1 LPTIKINPAKNK
13 FLLRDFSLTK
23 FLTNQMKTLLAI
35 LLFVVPINFLYAQE
49 EINKLTH
56 ERETLYRKYKETE
69 SLTSGLFGN
78 RSKGDL
84 QATIDALN
92 EIIKKDNE
100 ILEELTHIQENS
112 KIEFTNKYND
122 LILQNNDLSQKNR
135 ELIEMTER
143 HKGYTKENHQI
154 IEETQQ
160 QHTLLISLLVV
171 FGLSSMIYTI
181 KYFILKR
188 EMNRLKKGIQD

>member
-1 LPTIKINPAKNK
+1 
-13 FLLRDFSLTK
+13 
-23 FLTNQMKTLLAI
+23 MKTPFLILFFI
-35 LLFVVPINFLYAQE
+35 ISTTLLFAQE
-49 EINKLTH
+49 EINKLTL
-56 ERETLYRKYKETE
+56 ERTNLYRKYKETE

-84 QATIDALN
+84 QTTIDALN

-122 LILQNNDLSQKNR
+122 LIMQNNDLSQKNR
-135 ELIEMTER
+135 ELIELTER

-154 IEETQQ
+154 IEQTQQ

-171 FGLSSMIYTI
+171 FGLLSIIFSI
-181 KYFILKR
+181 KYFMLKS
-188 EMNRLKKGIQD
+188 EMKILKKGVQD

>member
-1 LPTIKINPAKNK
+1 
-13 FLLRDFSLTK
+13 
-23 FLTNQMKTLLAI
+23 MKTPFLIFVFII
-35 LLFVVPINFLYAQE
+35 LTNFLYAQE
-49 EINKLTH
+49 EINKLTL
-56 ERETLYRKYKETE
+56 ERANLYRKYKETE

-84 QATIDALN
+84 QTTIDALN

-122 LILQNNDLSQKNR
+122 LIMQNNELSQKNR

-154 IEETQQ
+154 IEQTQQ
-160 QHTLLISLLVV
+160 QHILLISLLLV
-171 FGLSSMIYTI
+171 FGLLSIIYTV
-181 KYFILKR
+181 KYFMLKS
-188 EMNRLKKGIQD
+188 EMKRLTKGIQD

>member
-1 LPTIKINPAKNK
+1 MKTPLLI
-13 FLLRDFSLTK
+13 FLLITSS
-23 FLTNQMKTLLAI
+23 
-35 LLFVVPINFLYAQE
+35 NFLYAQE
-49 EINKLTH
+49 EINKLTV
-56 ERETLYRKYKETE
+56 ERANLYRKYKETE

-84 QATIDALN
+84 QTTIDALN

-112 KIEFTNKYND
+112 KVEFTNKYND
-122 LILQNNDLSQKNR
+122 LIMQNNDLSQKNR

-160 QHTLLISLLVV
+160 QHTLLISLLAV
-171 FGLSSMIYTI
+171 FGLLSIIYTI
-181 KYFILKR
+181 KYFMLKS
-188 EMNRLKKGIQD
+188 EMNRLRRGIQD

>member
-1 LPTIKINPAKNK
+1 
-13 FLLRDFSLTK
+13 
-23 FLTNQMKTLLAI
+23 MKTPFLI
-35 LLFVVPINFLYAQE
+35 LLFIISISANLVFAQE
-49 EINKLTH
+49 EINKLTL
-56 ERETLYRKYKETE
+56 ERTNLYRKYKETE

-84 QATIDALN
+84 QTTIDALN

-112 KIEFTNKYND
+112 KVEFTNKYND
-122 LILQNNDLSQKNR
+122 LIMQNNDLSQKNR

-154 IEETQQ
+154 IEQTQQ

-171 FGLSSMIYTI
+171 FGLLSIIYAI
-181 KYFILKR
+181 KYFMLKN
-188 EMNRLKKGIQD
+188 EMNTLRKGIQD